1 MRFNLHRAEVGGQAV
16 IEGVMMRSPQ
26 RISTAVRK
34 QSGEIVIKND
44 DYISLTKRKKVF
56 NLPIIRGI
64 ISLGEMLIIGIKT
77 LNYSANVAME
87 DVEEQEGKNKNGHSH
102 QEKKSSNDLLLVLTA
117 IGAVALG
124 LVVFFFLPLFLSKL
138 MGVER
143 KALAFNLVAGI
154 IRIFLFIAYIWAL
167 SLVGEFRRVFQYHG
181 AEHKSIFAYEAGENL
196 SFETAQKYPTAH
208 PRCGT
213 SFIII
218 VALFAILFYS
228 LSDTLYFLITGVPP
242 TLLKRYLIHFILLPL
257 VAGGAYELLKLSGK
271 KRNSKIIR
279 IFSAPGVW
287 LQRITTREP
296 TESQLEV
303 AIAALENALGKS
315 EELRVESKE

>member
-1 MRFNLHRAEVGGQAV
+1 MQRAEVGGQAV
-16 IEGVMMRSPQ
+16 IEGVMIRSPQ

-44 DYISLTKRKKVF
+44 DYISLTKRKKIF
-56 NLPIIRGI
+56 GLPVVRGI
-64 ISLGEMLIIGIKT
+64 ISLGEMLVIGIKT

-87 DVEEQEGKNKNGHSH
+87 DMEDQERNKEDSSPKEG
-102 QEKKSSNDLLLVLTA
+102 KKSSNDLLLALTA
-117 IGAVALG
+117 IGAVLLG
-124 LVVFFFLPLFLSKL
+124 LGVFFFLPLFLSKL
-138 MGVER
+138 LGVER
-143 KALAFNLVAGI
+143 KALAFNLVAGA
-154 IRIFLFIAYIWAL
+154 IRISLFIAYIWAL

-196 SFETAQKYPTAH
+196 SSETAQKYPTAH

-213 SFIII
+213 SFILI

-228 LSDTLYFLITGVPP
+228 LSDTVYFLITGVPP
-242 TLLKRYLIHFILLPL
+242 TIVKRYLIHFILLPL

-271 KRNSKIIR
+271 KKDSKIVR

-287 LQRITTREP
+287 LQKITTREP
-296 TESQLEV
+296 TQPQLEV

-315 EELRVESKE
+315 KELRVESRE

>member
-1 MRFNLHRAEVGGQAV
+1 LHRAEVGGQAV
-16 IEGVMMRSPQ
+16 IEGVMMRSPR
-26 RISTAVRK
+26 RISTAVRR
-34 QSGEIVIKND
+34 QSGEIIVKND
-44 DYISLTKRKKVF
+44 DYVSLTKRKKLF
-56 NLPIIRGI
+56 NLPIVRGI
-64 ISLGEMLIIGIKT
+64 ISLGEMLVIGIKT

-87 DVEEQEGKNKNGHSH
+87 DLEEKEGKNKKDSS
-102 QEKKSSNDLLLVLTA
+102 QKQKKKSSNDFLLALTA
-117 IGAVALG
+117 VGAVALG

-138 MGVER
+138 LGVER
-143 KALAFNLVAGI
+143 KALAFNLVAGA
-154 IRIFLFIAYIWAL
+154 IRISLFIAYIWAL
-167 SLVGEFRRVFQYHG
+167 SLVGEFRRVFEYHG

-196 SFETAQKYPTAH
+196 SSETAQKYPTSH

-242 TLLKRYLIHFILLPL
+242 TILKRYLIHFILLPL

-271 KRNSKIIR
+271 KRDSKIIR

-296 TESQLEV
+296 TQSQLEV
-303 AIAALENALGKS
+303 AIVALENALGKS
-315 EELRVESKE
+315 KELRVESKE

>member
-1 MRFNLHRAEVGGQAV
+1 LQRAEVGGQAV
-16 IEGVMMRSPQ
+16 IEGVMIRSPQ

-44 DYISLTKRKKVF
+44 DYISLTKRKKIF
-56 NLPIIRGI
+56 GLPVVRGI
-64 ISLGEMLIIGIKT
+64 ISLGEMLVIGIKT

-87 DVEEQEGKNKNGHSH
+87 DMEDQERNKEDSSPKEG
-102 QEKKSSNDLLLVLTA
+102 KKSSNDLLLALTA
-117 IGAVALG
+117 IGAVLLG
-124 LVVFFFLPLFLSKL
+124 LGVFFFLPLFLSKL
-138 MGVER
+138 LGVER
-143 KALAFNLVAGI
+143 KALAFNLVAGA
-154 IRIFLFIAYIWAL
+154 IRISLFIAYIWAL

-196 SFETAQKYPTAH
+196 SSETAQKYPTAH

-213 SFIII
+213 SFILI

-228 LSDTLYFLITGVPP
+228 LSDTVYFLITGVPP
-242 TLLKRYLIHFILLPL
+242 TIVKRYLIHFILLPL

-271 KRNSKIIR
+271 KKDSKIVR

-287 LQRITTREP
+287 LQKITTREP
-296 TESQLEV
+296 TQPQLEV

-315 EELRVESKE
+315 KELRVESRE

>member
-1 MRFNLHRAEVGGQAV
+1 MHRAEVGGQAV

-26 RISTAVRK
+26 RVSTAVRR
-34 QSGEIVIKND
+34 QSGEIVVKND

-56 NLPIIRGI
+56 NLPIFRGV
-64 ISLGEMLIIGIKT
+64 ISLGEMLFIGIKT
-77 LNYSANVAME
+77 LNYSANIAME
-87 DVEEQEGKNKNGHSH
+87 DMEKKEGKNKDDSKSE
-102 QEKKSSNDLLLVLTA
+102 EKKKTSNDLLLALTA
-117 IGAVALG
+117 IGAIALG

-138 MGVER
+138 MGVEK

-154 IRIFLFIAYIWAL
+154 IRIALFITYIWAL
-167 SLVGEFRRVFQYHG
+167 SLVKEFRRVFEYHG

-228 LSDTLYFLITGVPP
+228 LSDTVYYLITGIPP
-242 TLLKRYLIHFILLPL
+242 TLLQRYLIHFLLLPL

-271 KRNSKIIR
+271 KRDNKIIR

-287 LQRITTREP
+287 LQKITTREP
-296 TESQLEV
+296 DKSQLEV

-315 EELRVESKE
+315 KELRVENRE

>member
-1 MRFNLHRAEVGGQAV
+1 MNRVEVGGQAV
-16 IEGVMMRSPQ
+16 IAGVMMRSPQ
-26 RISTAVRK
+26 RISTAVRR

-44 DYISLTKRKKVF
+44 EYVSLTKRKKVLS
-56 NLPIIRGI
+56 LPIIRGV
-64 ISLGEMLIIGIKT
+64 ISLGEMLVIGIKT

-87 DVEEQEGKNKNGHSH
+87 DMEEEEKSKKDSSFGEK
-102 QEKKSSNDLLLVLTA
+102 KKSSNDLLLALTA
-117 IGAVALG
+117 VGAMALG
-124 LVVFFFLPLFLSKL
+124 LVVFFFFPLFVSKL
-138 MGVER
+138 LGVEK

-154 IRIFLFIAYIWAL
+154 IRISLFIAYIWIL
-167 SLVGEFRRVFQYHG
+167 SLVGEFRKVFQYHG

-196 SFETAQKYPTAH
+196 SCETAQKYPTAH

-271 KRNSKIIR
+271 KRDNKIIK

-287 LQRITTREP
+287 LQKITTSEP
-296 TESQLEV
+296 TPSQLEV
-303 AIAALENALGKS
+303 AIVALESALGKS
-315 EELRVESKE
+315 KE

>member
-1 MRFNLHRAEVGGQAV
+1 MQRAEVGGQAV
-16 IEGVMMRSPQ
+16 IEGVMIRSPQ

-44 DYISLTKRKKVF
+44 DYISLTKRKKIF
-56 NLPIIRGI
+56 GLPVVRGI
-64 ISLGEMLIIGIKT
+64 ISLGEMLVIGIKT

-87 DVEEQEGKNKNGHSH
+87 DMEDQERNKEDSSPKEG
-102 QEKKSSNDLLLVLTA
+102 KKSSNDLLLALTA
-117 IGAVALG
+117 IGAVLLG
-124 LVVFFFLPLFLSKL
+124 LGVFFFLPLFLSKL
-138 MGVER
+138 LGVER
-143 KALAFNLVAGI
+143 KALTFNLVAGA
-154 IRIFLFIAYIWAL
+154 IRISLFIAYIWAL

-196 SFETAQKYPTAH
+196 SSETAQKYPTAH

-213 SFIII
+213 SFILI

-228 LSDTLYFLITGVPP
+228 LSDTVYFLITGVPP
-242 TLLKRYLIHFILLPL
+242 TIVKRYLIHFILLPL

-271 KRNSKIIR
+271 KKDSKIVR

-287 LQRITTREP
+287 LQKITTREP
-296 TESQLEV
+296 TQPQLEV

-315 EELRVESKE
+315 KELRVES

>member
-1 MRFNLHRAEVGGQAV
+1 MQRSEVGGQAV
-16 IEGVMMRSPQ
+16 IEGVMIRSPQ

-56 NLPIIRGI
+56 NLPIVRGI

-87 DVEEQEGKNKNGHSH
+87 DFEEEEKKKKGSSGVSS
-102 QEKKSSNDLLLVLTA
+102 QEKKKTSNDLLLALTA

-138 MGVER
+138 MGVEK

-154 IRIFLFIAYIWAL
+154 IRISLFIAYIWIL

-196 SFETAQKYPTAH
+196 CFETARKYPTAH

-228 LSDTLYFLITGVPP
+228 LSDTVYYLVTGIPP

-315 EELRVESKE
+315 EELRVESKK

>member
-1 MRFNLHRAEVGGQAV
+1 LQRAEVGGQAV
-16 IEGVMMRSPQ
+16 IEGVMIRSPQ

-44 DYISLTKRKKVF
+44 DYISLTKRKKIF
-56 NLPIIRGI
+56 GLPVVRGI
-64 ISLGEMLIIGIKT
+64 ISLGEMLVIGIKT

-87 DVEEQEGKNKNGHSH
+87 DMEDQERNKEDSSPKEG
-102 QEKKSSNDLLLVLTA
+102 KKSSNDLLLALTA
-117 IGAVALG
+117 IGAVLLG
-124 LVVFFFLPLFLSKL
+124 LGVFFFLPLFLSKL
-138 MGVER
+138 LGVER
-143 KALAFNLVAGI
+143 KALTFNLVAGA
-154 IRIFLFIAYIWAL
+154 IRISLFIAYIWAL

-196 SFETAQKYPTAH
+196 SSETAQKYPTAH

-213 SFIII
+213 SFILI

-228 LSDTLYFLITGVPP
+228 LSDTVYFLITGVPP
-242 TLLKRYLIHFILLPL
+242 TIVKRYLIHFILLPL

-271 KRNSKIIR
+271 KKDSKIVR

-287 LQRITTREP
+287 LQKITTREP
-296 TESQLEV
+296 TQPQLEV

-315 EELRVESKE
+315 KELRVESRE

>member
-1 MRFNLHRAEVGGQAV
+1 
-16 IEGVMMRSPQ
+16 MMRSPQ
-26 RISTAVRK
+26 RVSTAVRR

-44 DYISLTKRKKVF
+44 DYISLTKRRKVF
-56 NLPIIRGI
+56 NLLIVRGV

-77 LNYSANVAME
+77 LNYSANIAME
-87 DVEEQEGKNKNGHSH
+87 DLEEKEWKNKDDFRSE
-102 QEKKSSNDLLLVLTA
+102 EKKKTSNDLLLALTA
-117 IGAVALG
+117 VGAIALG

-138 MGVER
+138 MGVEK

-154 IRIFLFIAYIWAL
+154 IRISLFIAYIWAL
-167 SLVGEFRRVFQYHG
+167 SLVGEFRRVFEYHG

-228 LSDTLYFLITGVPP
+228 LSDTVYYLVTGIPP
-242 TLLKRYLIHFILLPL
+242 TLLQRYLIHFLLLPL

-271 KRNSKIIR
+271 KRDNKIIR

-287 LQRITTREP
+287 LQKITTREP
-296 TESQLEV
+296 DKSQLEV
-303 AIAALENALGKS
+303 AIAALESALGKS

>member
-1 MRFNLHRAEVGGQAV
+1 LQRAEVGGQAV
-16 IEGVMMRSPQ
+16 IEGVMIRSPQ

-44 DYISLTKRKKVF
+44 DYISLTKRKKIF
-56 NLPIIRGI
+56 GLPVVRGI
-64 ISLGEMLIIGIKT
+64 ISLGEMLVIGIKT

-87 DVEEQEGKNKNGHSH
+87 DMEDQERNKEDSSPKEG
-102 QEKKSSNDLLLVLTA
+102 KKSSNDLLLALTA
-117 IGAVALG
+117 IGAVLLG
-124 LVVFFFLPLFLSKL
+124 LGVFFFLPLFLSKL
-138 MGVER
+138 LGVER
-143 KALAFNLVAGI
+143 KALTFNLVAGA
-154 IRIFLFIAYIWAL
+154 IRISLFIAYIWAL
-167 SLVGEFRRVFQYHG
+167 SLVEEFRRVFQYHG

-196 SFETAQKYPTAH
+196 SSETAQKYPTAH

-213 SFIII
+213 SFILI

-228 LSDTLYFLITGVPP
+228 LSDTVYFLITGVPP
-242 TLLKRYLIHFILLPL
+242 TIVKRYLIHFILLPL

-271 KRNSKIIR
+271 KKDSKIVR

-287 LQRITTREP
+287 LQKITTREP
-296 TESQLEV
+296 TQPQLEV

-315 EELRVESKE
+315 KELRVESKE

>member
-1 MRFNLHRAEVGGQAV
+1 M
-16 IEGVMMRSPQ
+16 IRSPQ
-26 RISTAVRK
+26 RVSTAVRR
-34 QSGEIVIKND
+34 QNGEIVVKND
-44 DYISLTKRKKVF
+44 DYISLTKRKKLF
-56 NLPIIRGI
+56 NLPIVRGV
-64 ISLGEMLIIGIKT
+64 ISLGEMLVIGIKT
-77 LNYSANVAME
+77 LNYSANIAME
-87 DVEEQEGKNKNGHSH
+87 DLEEKERKNKDESKSE
-102 QEKKSSNDLLLVLTA
+102 EKKKTSNDLLLALTA
-117 IGAVALG
+117 VGAIALG

-138 MGVER
+138 MGVEK

-154 IRIFLFIAYIWAL
+154 IRIALFIAYIWAL
-167 SLVGEFRRVFQYHG
+167 SLVGEFRRVFEYHG

-196 SFETAQKYPTAH
+196 SYQTAQKYPTAH

-228 LSDTLYFLITGVPP
+228 LSDTVYYLVTGIPP
-242 TLLKRYLIHFILLPL
+242 TLLQRYLIHFLLLPL

-271 KRNSKIIR
+271 KRDSKIIR

-287 LQRITTREP
+287 LQKITTREP
-296 TESQLEV
+296 DKSQLEV

-315 EELRVESKE
+315 KELRVESRE

>member
-1 MRFNLHRAEVGGQAV
+1 LQRAEVGGQAV
-16 IEGVMMRSPQ
+16 IEGVMIRSPQ

-44 DYISLTKRKKVF
+44 DYISLTKRKKIF
-56 NLPIIRGI
+56 GLPVVRGI
-64 ISLGEMLIIGIKT
+64 ISLGEMLVIGIKT

-87 DVEEQEGKNKNGHSH
+87 DMEDQERNKEDSSPKEG
-102 QEKKSSNDLLLVLTA
+102 KKSSNDLLLALTA
-117 IGAVALG
+117 IGAVLLG
-124 LVVFFFLPLFLSKL
+124 LGVFFFLPLFLSKL
-138 MGVER
+138 LGVER
-143 KALAFNLVAGI
+143 KALTFNLVAGA
-154 IRIFLFIAYIWAL
+154 IRISLFIAYIWAL
-167 SLVGEFRRVFQYHG
+167 SLVGEFRSVFQYHG

-196 SFETAQKYPTAH
+196 SSETAQKYPTAH

-213 SFIII
+213 SFILI

-228 LSDTLYFLITGVPP
+228 LSDTVYFLITGVPP
-242 TLLKRYLIHFILLPL
+242 TIVKRYLIHFILLPL

-271 KRNSKIIR
+271 KKDSKIVR

-287 LQRITTREP
+287 LQKITTREP
-296 TESQLEV
+296 TQPQLEV

-315 EELRVESKE
+315 KELRVESRE